1 MYYFEEYPGAGP
13 SDPQGSVRDRAN
25 QSYEALKETL
35 SAPPPPPPMG
45 TSPEMKQR
53 LASSVHPRILT
64 WRNGQPQFSA
74 PSAQP
79 QPPSAS
85 AAHTL
90 RLLLDRTQGVSHQGI
105 QEAEVVSQTPS
116 RPQREAPSAE
126 EVSTLL
132 QQHTAYAQQLEA
144 ENRYVKEELAVLRLK
159 LSELVDENK
168 RLHTELKTTVVHE
181 ILREGGETAKFMGVM
196 DDGLSE
202 TLTTAMNRHDYK
214 RWHVELERLS
224 RLHST
229 KSDRLEMQLEYSKS
243 EVSRLEQT
251 VEDLKSQLRM
261 QDSVPTHDD
270 GLTGGAGDFVFSAS
284 ARTSLQNAIDRIS
297 RERDEMCERVAG
309 LTAQNQTLSQR
320 EEELYQQVK
329 SSIALVEQAQLEQT
343 EAMVQKEQLGEEL
356 SGMRERFEQHVRA
369 SQAKIQQER
378 DAARQEN
385 QFLIDDLNKKL
396 TDQISQYAVISEK
409 LEKEVREKAEL
420 SAQLLELKG
429 QLRACDR
436 EVTIAAENYRA
447 HSTSATLQRSSA
459 TQEADRM
466 RAECQHLQRE
476 REQERKILQTEAAEL
491 KRRLHKAEHDL
502 LNAKEEC
509 LHLTNNTSAL
519 ERELHLAKLAREGVE
534 RGRAE
539 LHLAKLAR
547 EGVERG
553 RAEDLKVISRQAS
566 DREDKLRTAMEDA
579 DDKHSQQV
587 HEMDSMLHRQNKLI
601 LKLREECKR
610 QAVQIDK
617 ITKKYR
623 TQNTRLKNEADSS
636 KQRLERTLTRLTMLE
651 EQADQHG
658 RVHNKMAARIKAM
671 DDHAQN
677 QAVQLMEIL
686 TVNSRLTRDRQLLA
700 KEVEFLRNQ
709 LSRINT
715 TEVIRLN
722 SSSKPLVDDILNA
735 LTKEERDGT
744 QLNPALKL
752 SDLAKTAADL
762 EDETE
767 AKEDLEEDA

>member
-1 MYYFEEYPGAGP
+1 MYYFEEYGGAGH
-13 SDPQGSVRDRAN
+13 SDPQSAVRDKVSQN
-25 QSYEALKETL
+25 YDALRETL
-35 SAPPPPPPMG
+35 SAPPPPPSAAI
-45 TSPEMKQR
+45 SPDIKQR

-64 WRNGQPQFSA
+64 WREGQPQLSGQPSGP
-74 PSAQP
+74 PSA
-79 QPPSAS
+79 PSAS

-90 RLLLDRTQGVSHQGI
+90 KLLLDRTQGISSQG
-105 QEAEVVSQTPS
+105 AEVSEPVTHTTPTPK
-116 RPQREAPSAE
+116 PQREAPSAE

-132 QQHTAYAQQLEA
+132 QQHIAYAQQLES

-181 ILREGGETAKFMGVM
+181 ILREGGDTVKFMGSM
-196 DDGLSE
+196 DEGLSE

-214 RWHVELERLS
+214 RWQVELERLS

-229 KSDRLEMQLEYSKS
+229 KCDRLEMQLEYSKS
-243 EVSRLEQT
+243 EVTRLEQV

-270 GLTGGAGDFVFSAS
+270 AGDFVFSAS
-284 ARTSLQNAIDRIS
+284 ARTSLQNTIDKIS
-297 RERDEMCERVAG
+297 KERDDMCERVAG
-309 LTAQNQTLSQR
+309 LTAQNQVLCQR

-329 SSIALVEQAQLEQT
+329 RSIALVEQAQLEQT
-343 EAMVQKEQLGEEL
+343 EAMVQKEQLGDEL
-356 SGMRERFEQHVRA
+356 GRMRERFEQHVRA
-369 SQAKIQQER
+369 SQAQTQKER
-378 DAARQEN
+378 EAARQEN

-396 TDQISQYAVISEK
+396 TDQTSQYAVISEK

-459 TQEADRM
+459 TQEAGRL
-466 RAECQHLQRE
+466 RTEYQQLQRE
-476 REQERKILQTEAAEL
+476 RDQERKILQTESAEL

-534 RGRAE
+534 RGRS
-539 LHLAKLAR
+539 
-547 EGVERG
+547 
-553 RAEDLKVISRQAS
+553 EDLKLISRQAS
-566 DREDKLRTAMEDA
+566 DREEKLRTAMEDA
-579 DDKHSQQV
+579 EDKHSQQV
-587 HEMDSMLHRQNKLI
+587 HEMDTMLHRQNKLI

-623 TQNTRLKNEADSS
+623 SQNTKLTNEADST
-636 KQRLERTLTRLTMLE
+636 KQRLERTLARLTMLE
-651 EQADQHG
+651 EQTDQHG
-658 RVHNKMAARIKAM
+658 RVHNKMAARLKAM
-671 DDHAQN
+671 DEHAQN
-677 QAVQLMEIL
+677 QATQIIEIL
-686 TVNSRLTRDRQLLA
+686 AINSRLTRDRQLLA

-735 LTKEERDGT
+735 LTKEERDGSP
-744 QLNPALKL
+744 LIPALKL
-752 SDLAKTAADL
+752 RELTKTPAEL
-762 EDETE
+762 EDDTE